1 MWSSNVIPTVFHTSH
16 SWSQLPTVSVHV
28 VLFKNHLECKLY
40 FVCVWLYCTQV
51 HMPHVFEDKEK
62 MSLRLRDRWEEKLS
76 IERLKASSSIQV
88 CGRSV

>member
-1 MWSSNVIPTVFHTSH
+1 MLYPQYFTLHIRGRSFQQYLCMLFSSRTILS
-16 SWSQLPTVSVHV
+16 VSCI
-28 VLFKNHLECKLY
+28 LC
-40 FVCVWLYCTQV
+40 VCVWLYCTQV